1 MSAVYVHNITI
12 DSGTDYEQEYDMF
25 EVGGKSVDLTNHTA
39 RAQIRKHRGSLTSTS
54 FVVGFPDRSKG
65 KVKLTIPSYV
75 TAALKPGRYIYDI
88 LFTKP
93 GGTKEIVLEGTVRV
107 RQGVSTGC
115 FGASTNGLP
124 GSAHRLCIAV
134 IDENA
139 GTQTFTG
146 MYAKW
151 EQFRTTYPNRTFYLL
166 QPTPIGCCGVDS
178 ALGTGFG
185 SLVDNNTYTTL
196 HCPSNFLN
204 ETTVNTGRLIGQ

>member
-54 FVVGFPDRSKG
+54 FVVGFPDRAKG

-107 RQGVSTGC
+107 RQGISTGC
-115 FGASTNGLP
+115 FGTPTNGRP

-134 IDENA
+134 IDESSNSTSSMA
-139 GTQTFTG
+139 T
-146 MYAKW
+146 KW
-151 EQFRTTYPNRTFYLL
+151 EQFRSTYPNRTFYLL
-166 QPTPIGCCGVDS
+166 QPES
-178 ALGTGFG
+178 AGFG
-185 SLVDNNTYTTL
+185 TL
-196 HCPSNFLN
+196 STVANYEEMKCPAQFLN
-204 ETTVNTGRLIGQ
+204 ETTVNTGRLISEDGD

>member
-12 DSGTDYEQEYDMF
+12 DRGTDYEQEYDMF

-54 FVVGFPDRSKG
+54 FVVGFPDRAKG

-107 RQGVSTGC
+107 RQGISTGC

-134 IDENA
+134 IDEADGLNNA
-139 GTQTFTG
+139 ST
-146 MYAKW
+146 KW
-151 EQFRTTYPNRTFYLL
+151 EQFRSTYPGRTFYLL
-166 QPTPIGCCGVDS
+166 QPDS
-178 ALGTGFG
+178 AGFG
-185 SLVDNNTYTTL
+185 TLVTSANYNEME
-196 HCPSNFLN
+196 CPGNFLN
-204 ETTVNTGRLIGQ
+204 ETTVNTGRLISEDGD

>member
-54 FVVGFPDRSKG
+54 FVVGFPDRVKG

-115 FGASTNGLP
+115 FGASTDGLP

-134 IDENA
+134 IDESDS
-139 GTQTFTG
+139 QTTSG
-146 MYAKW
+146 MSTKW
-151 EQFRTTYPNRTFYLL
+151 AQFRSTYPQRTFYLL
-166 QPTPIGCCGVDS
+166 QPTTEGFSDLVDS
-178 ALGTGFG
+178 TNYT
-185 SLVDNNTYTTL
+185 SLR
-196 HCPSNFLN
+196 CPGNFLN
-204 ETTVNTGRLIGQ
+204 ETTINTGRLISEDGD